1 VSPEIYYY
9 KEMIKKTLEC
19 RKIDLFIDIH
29 GHSRCKNLFVYGC
42 SKNFGGPHT
51 IGSLN

>member
-1 VSPEIYYY
+1 MSPEIYYY